1 MKRYFCLSLVLG
13 LILVLPYHLYA
24 QACAN
29 QSRVYANSQF
39 FERNINF
46 LSTGTVND
54 PSNAVDEDPFT
65 SSNLYLQAVL
75 GADITQFLE
84 FREANKITRKVISG
98 PNTIYVKLSLPSTFL
113 NAGGAIEIGTFRY
126 TTSGTAKIQT
136 LKYNGTTVVGLV
148 GGPGTVEIPVQL
160 TSGEQANGV
169 YVKLTGGILSIPIS
183 TDIYGAYVLENTT
196 EIPDCDKGVDVISG
210 LSDNAVLPVGSA
222 FGSVSGE
229 ANAIDASPFTT
240 YASLS
245 AGLNVLNS
253 AYLTAVFA
261 RASVPGDSAKV
272 IIENLGGG
280 LNLFGGLG
288 IQTYLGANGLTSA
301 TTASGIVS
309 KSVPG
314 YPNLTEISFAVNS
327 SFDRVR
333 ISYGGALGISGTV
346 RIYNVTKVI
355 PKPVPLIDGA
365 LAVTK
370 DVCFAVPSTVLS
382 VNNIQSCTTYN
393 WYADQTTTTSLHTGP
408 TYTLTGLSVGTHT
421 YYVQSKRYNC
431 TASISERVKVTINVN
446 PLPTVSAANTTTC
459 SGSTATLFVDN
470 PVTGIAYRWYDLATN
485 GTLLTTATTYSIPV
499 LTANRTYY
507 VEAYNTTTG
516 CISSSRAAVNV
527 IVLPVAVLNGTSGS
541 ASVCVGSTSA
551 LTNTTSGGTWSSL
564 NTNVATVN
572 STGEVLGVAAGT
584 TTIRYS
590 IAATS
595 TACANSTDFSVNVNM
610 VPGLTIGSDPEICA
624 GFISSSLSYTNSQ
637 YNPVSYSI
645 TWSSTDFTNVND
657 QPLPANNIPFDVPA
671 HISPGTYPAVLT
683 IKNDRGC
690 STSINFNLKVNQRPP
705 APHVLVPISS
715 QY

>member
-1 MKRYFCLSLVLG
+1 M
-13 LILVLPYHLYA
+13 YA

-84 FREANKITRKVISG
+84 FRDANKTNRKVISG

-160 TSGEQANGV
+160 TSGEQANGI

-183 TDIYGAYVLENTT
+183 TDIYGAYILENTT
-196 EIPDCDKGVDVISG
+196 QIPDCDKGIDVISG
-210 LSDNAVLPVGSA
+210 LSDNSVLPIGSA

-229 ANAIDASPFTT
+229 ASAIDASPYTT

-333 ISYGGALGISGTV
+333 ISYGGALGISGSV
-346 RIYNVTKVI
+346 RVYNVTKVI
-355 PKPVPLIDGA
+355 PKPVTLIDGA

-393 WYADQTTTTSLHTGP
+393 WYADQTTTTSLHIGP

-421 YYVQSKRYNC
+421 YYVQSKRDNC

-446 PLPTVSAANTTTC
+446 PLPIVSAANTTTC
-459 SGSTATLFVDN
+459 SGSTATLYVDN

-485 GTLLTTATTYSIPV
+485 GTLLTTATTYSTPV

-516 CISSSRAAVNV
+516 CISSSRSPVLVTVKPLAAVS
-527 IVLPVAVLNGTSGS
+527 ATAGTSSICIGS
-541 ASVCVGSTSA
+541 AGTLSNSTP
-551 LTNTTSGGTWSSL
+551 GGTWSSV
-564 NTNVATVN
+564 NPAVAIV
-572 STGEVLGVAAGT
+572 SASGVVTGVSAGS
-584 TTIRYS
+584 TTIRYT
-590 IAATS
+590 IADS
-595 TACANSTDFSVNVNM
+595 PSACAYSSNFPITVNNL
-610 VPGLTIGSDPEICA
+610 PELTLGADPEICA

-645 TWSSTDFTNVND
+645 TWSSTDFTTVTD
-657 QPLPANNIPFDVPA
+657 QPLPANKIPFDVPA
-671 HISPGTYPAVLT
+671 HIAPGTYPGVLT
-683 IKNDRGC
+683 LKNDRGC